1 MARITDEKWNNTYQ
15 FVMENF
21 EWSVPFL
28 ALIHEYEMLQVQLS
42 QCLDLKKIVLLYK
55 PCWWCVCLK
64 NIKGEILEQ
73 VPTFEATIISTSYVG
88 CRYIE

>member
-1 MARITDEKWNNTYQ
+1 
-15 FVMENF
+15 MENL
-21 EWSVPFL
+21 EWSVPFF
-28 ALIHEYEMLQVQLS
+28 ALIYEYEMLQVQLS

-73 VPTFEATIISTSYVG
+73 VSTFEETKYFTS
-88 CRYIE
+88 